1 MSKKLI
7 AVAAAAA
14 LALTSLVGVA
24 PASATT
30 ITSVKIQVDDDQLDG
45 GTATVSHVG
54 TTSVSAVTWM
64 SSRTLDLL
72 DSTLTTTR
80 NVIRFEV
87 TTGAATTITVSS
99 TLGVF
104 VVNSLVDSAG
114 AAQKITAG
122 VQSMSGSTISSNLRY
137 TFWAYNNSTTA
148 GKLTIST
155 PGSTNTYNV
164 KGTVGTGYNLSD
176 VKFPTTVT
184 SGVTEADST
193 AKITF
198 QVTDAYGNQLTAAGA
213 PDSVVV
219 GIFGATVTVPAYNTT
234 RKQYEA
240 TVHGTATSSVAMS
253 VTLQAPDLSANGFAK
268 PVTYAFSSV
277 SGASLATQVT
287 NLTAQVATLTAQL
300 AVSRLI
306 EDSVTQDKYNTLAR
320 KWNKANP
327 RAKVA
332 LKK

>member
-30 ITSVKIQVDDDQLDG
+30 ITSVKINADTRGQVG
-45 GTATVSHVG
+45 GTETVSHAG
-54 TTSVSAVTWM
+54 TTSISAATYM
-64 SSRTLDLL
+64 SSRTLDHNS
-72 DSTLTTTR
+72 DTLTTTR
-80 NVIRFEV
+80 NVIRFDV
-87 TTGAATTITVSS
+87 TTSSATTITVSS

-104 VVNSLVDSAG
+104 VVDSIVDSAG

-122 VQSMSGSTISSNLRY
+122 VQSMSGSTITGNLVY
-137 TFWAYNNSTTA
+137 TFYAYNNSTTV

-155 PGSTNTYNV
+155 AGSTNTYNV
-164 KGTVGTGYNLSD
+164 KGTVGTGYNLLD
-176 VKFPTTVT
+176 VKFPTSIV
-184 SGVTEADST
+184 SGLALADST
-193 AKITF
+193 QIISF
-198 QVTDAYGNQLTAAGA
+198 QVTDAFGNQLTAAGA

-219 GIFGATVTVPAYNTT
+219 GIFGATVSAAAYSTV

-277 SGASLATQVT
+277 SSANLATQVT

-306 EDSVTQDKYNTLAR
+306 EDSVTQKKYNTLAR

-327 RAKVA
+327 GAKVA

>member
-30 ITSVKIQVDDDQLDG
+30 ITSVKINADTRGQVG
-45 GTATVSHVG
+45 GTETVSHAG
-54 TTSVSAVTWM
+54 TTSISAATYM
-64 SSRTLDLL
+64 SSRTLDHNS
-72 DSTLTTTR
+72 DTLTTTR
-80 NVIRFEV
+80 NVIRFDV
-87 TTGAATTITVSS
+87 TTSSATTITVSS

-104 VVNSLVDSAG
+104 VVDSLVDSAG
-114 AAQKITAG
+114 AAQTITAG
-122 VQSMSGSTISSNLRY
+122 VQSMSGSTIASNLVY
-137 TFWAYNNSTTA
+137 TFYAYNNSTTA

-155 PGSTNTYNV
+155 PGSTSTYNV
-164 KGTVGTGYNLSD
+164 KGTAGVSYNLSD
-176 VKFPTTVT
+176 VKFPTVIV
-184 SGVTEADST
+184 SGTTEAAST
-193 AKITF
+193 QIISF
-198 QVTDAYGNQLTAAGA
+198 QITDAFGNKLSAANDA
-213 PDSVVV
+213 AVSVQVL
-219 GIFGATVTVPAYNTT
+219 GATASPATYSTV

-240 TVHGTATSSVAMS
+240 VLHGTASSSVAMS
-253 VTLQAPDLSANGFAK
+253 VTLVAQDLSANGFAK

-277 SGASLATQVT
+277 SGENIATQVT

-306 EDSVTQDKYNTLAR
+306 ENSVTQKKYNTLAR

-327 RAKVA
+327 GAKVA